1 MRSEIPPVSSTR
13 WPHLFD
19 ALQRSG
25 WSVSWLL
32 LAFLVLASSLTPKA
46 WASAQQD
53 QKAGVL
59 RATLQNGL
67 RVVIVRNTLA
77 PVASIVVNYLA
88 GSDEAPAGFPGMA
101 HAQEHM
107 MFRGSPGLSGD
118 QLAYVDAALGGM
130 ANADTQQSVTQ
141 YLNTVPAKDLEIA
154 LHIEAIRMRGVSDDA
169 QAWVK
174 ERGAIEQEVSRDL
187 SDPQY
192 VLYTKLLKAL
202 FHGTPYAHDALGTRA
217 SFDKT
222 TGAMLKAYYDHWYA
236 PNNAILVIVGDVQ
249 PEVVLARVKDLF
261 GGIPRKQLPQ
271 RPSVRPGPV
280 QTQTIESKTDR
291 ANGMVVAAFR
301 LPGFDSADYAAL
313 NLLSDVMSSQRGAL
327 YALTADGKALGSDAE
342 ADFLPHAGLAY
353 VVAEFPKGGDSAALM
368 HQVKQVI
375 RGYAEDGLPEDLVAA
390 AKRRE
395 LMALELRKNSIP
407 KLAAAWSEALAVEG
421 RQSPEDDIEA
431 MQKVSAG
438 DVSRVAR
445 KYLNLDHAVFAILTP
460 EESGSPVTARGFS
473 GTESF
478 KPEHPGRVEV
488 PAWARAALESV
499 VVPKSTLHPTDETL
513 PNGLRLIVQPTS
525 TSDTVSIYG
534 RVRSESLLE
543 APPGKDG
550 VDQVLDRLFNYGTA
564 TQDRLAYQ
572 RALDQIGADESA
584 GASFS
589 VVVLR
594 SHLERA
600 LQLLADNELH
610 PAFRGKDFDIVR
622 RQVAAQVAGELE
634 SPGYLTR
641 RALLRAIY
649 PKGDPKLRQA
659 TPKTV
664 MGLSISDAKKYYE
677 HVFRPDMTTIVAV
690 GKVDP
695 AQVKALVGKY
705 FGAWQAEGPKP
716 EVDLPRVP
724 RNPPS
729 TTAVPDRSRMQDKV
743 ILAETLGMDRFSP
756 DYYPLEVGNHVL
768 GGGFYATR
776 LYRDLRER
784 NGLVYTVGAS
794 LSTSRTRAVYVVEYA
809 CDPKNVSRARGIV
822 ERDLSAMQTEPVGA
836 PELKQAKALL
846 MTETALGE
854 ASVSAVA
861 GGLLHRATIGLPL
874 DEPTLAAHRYLALNA
889 EQVKDAF
896 ARRLRLKDLAQVTQG
911 PPPQ

>member
-1 MRSEIPPVSSTR
+1 MPPVPSTP
-13 WPHLFD
+13 WPHPFD
-19 ALQRSG
+19 RRRLGWPLSWALI
-25 WSVSWLL
+25 
-32 LAFLVLASSLTPKA
+32 AFLVLASFLAPGP
-46 WASAQQD
+46 WADAKPG

-59 RATLQNGL
+59 RATLPNGL
-67 RVVIVRNTLA
+67 RVVIVRNALA
-77 PVASIVVNYLA
+77 PVASVVVNYLA

-118 QLAYVDAALGGM
+118 QLAYIDAALGGM
-130 ANADTQQSVTQ
+130 SNADTQQSVTQ
-141 YLNTVPAKDLEIA
+141 YLNTVPAKDLGIA
-154 LHIEAIRMRGVSDDA
+154 LHIEAIRMRGVSDDER
-169 QAWVK
+169 AWAK

-187 SDPQY
+187 SDPEY

-202 FHGTPYAHDALGTRA
+202 FHDTPYAHDALGTRA

-222 TGAMLKAYYDHWYA
+222 TGAMLKAYYDRWYA
-236 PNNAILVIVGDVQ
+236 PNNAILVIVGDVE
-249 PEVVLARVKDLF
+249 PKAVLAQVKRLF
-261 GGIPRKQLPQ
+261 GGIARKELPG
-271 RPSVRPGPV
+271 RPSIHPGPV
-280 QTQTIESKTDR
+280 QTQTIEGKTDR

-313 NLLSDVMSSQRGAL
+313 TLLSDVMSSQRGAL
-327 YALTADGKALGSDAE
+327 YALTADGKALGTGAE

-353 VVAEFPKGGDSAALM
+353 VVAEFPKGGDAPGLM

-375 RGYAEDGLPEDLVAA
+375 RDDAKDGFPEDLVAA

-395 LMALELRKNSIP
+395 LLALELRKNSIP

-431 MQKVSAG
+431 MQRVSAG
-438 DVSRVAR
+438 DVARVAG
-445 KYLNLDHAVFAILTP
+445 KYLNLDQAVFAVLTP
-460 EESGSPVTARGFS
+460 EESGEPVTARGFG

-478 KPEHPGRVEV
+478 TPEHPRPVEA
-488 PAWARAALESV
+488 PAWARAALESLA
-499 VVPKSTLHPTDETL
+499 VPKSAIHPTDETL

-534 RVRSESLLE
+534 RVRSESLLQT
-543 APPGKDG
+543 APGKDG
-550 VDQVLDRLFNYGTA
+550 VGQVLDRLFNYGTA

-572 RALDQIGADESA
+572 RALDEIGADESA

-610 PAFRGKDFDIVR
+610 PAFRAKDFDIVR
-622 RQVAAQVAGELE
+622 RQVATQVAGELH

-664 MGLSISDAKKYYE
+664 MGLSISDAQKYYDR
-677 HVFRPDMTTIVAV
+677 VFRPDMTTIVAV
-690 GKVDP
+690 GRVDP

-705 FGAWQAEGPKP
+705 FGDWKAVGAKP

-729 TTAVPDRSRMQDKV
+729 TTAVPDRSRVQDKV
-743 ILAETLGMDRFSP
+743 ILAETLEMDRFSP
-756 DYYPLEVGNHVL
+756 DYYSLELGNHVL

-794 LSTSRTRAVYVVEYA
+794 LSTSRTRAVYVVQYA

-822 ERDLSAMQTEPVGA
+822 ERDLRAMQTEPVGA
-836 PELKQAKALL
+836 PELKQAKSLL

-854 ASVSAVA
+854 ASVRAIA
-861 GGLLHRATIGLPL
+861 GGLLDRATIGLPL

-911 PPPQ
+911 PTPQ